1 DVAHAKEIDLPTGR
15 NGRGAERAVG
25 VARPLAWPRRRCRR
39 GWSVAGPVRS
49 PDARMRSCRRGPRTL
64 RPLRCDQIGEG
75 LDDLDGV
82 VGLRHVHAEAR
93 VEGLLPVLLERVRG
107 DGHGEDRGQG
117 RPLAN
122 GAEEIV
128 AIDAGEADV
137 EQEQVG
143 VPRAVGVV
151 QGLEGLL
158 GARRGV
164 DAGASGLE
172 QHGQEL
178 RVVGVVIHEH
188 DGHTGEPR
196 VNHWRKL
203 YRAGGSP
210 ARNSARGAT
219 AETRLTSGRYRA
231 RSERSDDQP
240 RRGLTPSTSVA
251 MTTRTSVG
259 CSLAN
264 RTAWSL

>member
-1 DVAHAKEIDLPTGR
+1 
-15 NGRGAERAVG
+15 
-25 VARPLAWPRRRCRR
+25 
-39 GWSVAGPVRS
+39 
-49 PDARMRSCRRGPRTL
+49 
-64 RPLRCDQIGEG
+64 
-75 LDDLDGV
+75 
-82 VGLRHVHAEAR
+82 
-93 VEGLLPVLLERVRG
+93 
-107 DGHGEDRGQG
+107 
-117 RPLAN
+117 
-122 GAEEIV
+122 
-128 AIDAGEADV
+128 
-137 EQEQVG
+137 
-143 VPRAVGVV
+143 PRAVGVV

-251 MTTRTSVG
+251 TTTNAATARSLKSVAHG
-259 CSLAN
+259 
-264 RTAWSL
+264 WSGKSWFNAHKTNASADRSALTKSILEPRRP